1 MKKEIVISEADNI
14 AAVIEDGRVVEF
26 FLRQGDQLVGDIVLG
41 QVESIVQG
49 IEAAFINIGHD
60 RNGFIHMTDLP
71 AAQTPRKRLKT
82 VNIRAKEPILVQIAK
97 APTGSKGARLTG
109 RISIPGRFVV
119 FVSHDNRVNI
129 SRRITSPQERERLRD
144 LAFRLK
150 DPGHGLI
157 IRTEAEGASE
167 EELRSDIES
176 LIATWADILHQSQIG
191 KPARLLYRDQD
202 LLTRVVRECL
212 THDTDRIIL
221 DSVGGAERAKA
232 LLKGW
237 MPHLIRN
244 VTIHRGPS
252 SMIKQYRL
260 DRELKS
266 ILQPKVHLPSGG
278 SLVIEVTEAM
288 TVVDVN
294 SGKLT
299 SSRNLAETVLRTNLE
314 AASELARQLRLRD
327 VGGVVV
333 VDFISMDHPG
343 DQQKVLDHLHE
354 AMKQDK
360 SRPQIGAM
368 FSEHGLLEIS
378 RRRQGQSILE
388 QLTRVCPHCNGLGRL
403 RNEVLPGIEMP
414 EVAVEVEEIA
424 AVAEDIIEEPLVE
437 EATAKPEGDAVEREK
452 KHRRRRR
459 RRGGRDREN
468 KPIEAAEG
476 VLDEAVEELVEEV
489 LGEPEAVIEE
499 ALEPSSSEEEIPAV
513 SIPAEAGEEALAL
526 EEPQPELVP
535 VEAPRPR
542 TRRRGRKPQPKA
554 EVAPMAPEV
563 PVVEEVQP
571 EPEAVS
577 LPVEMPEAPEVPVEE
592 KTEKPR
598 RRPRRR
604 PARKVAEPTVVAEP
618 EAPVAVVPE
627 EAPEA
632 PTEAE
637 PAPKKRPVRRR
648 APRPRVP
655 KEAKP
660 AQDVEEPKVEQ
671 I

>member
-82 VNIRAKEPILVQIAK
+82 VNIRAKEPLLVQIAK

-167 EELRSDIES
+167 DELRSDIES

-191 KPARLLYRDQD
+191 RPPRLLYRDQD

-212 THDTDRIIL
+212 THDTDRIVL
-221 DSVGGAERAKA
+221 DTLSGAERAKT

-244 VTIHRGPS
+244 VSIHRGPA

-314 AASELARQLRLRD
+314 AATELARQLRLRD

-343 DQQKVLDHLHE
+343 DQQKILDHLHE
-354 AMKQDK
+354 AMKADK

-388 QLTRVCPHCNGLGRL
+388 QLTRVCPHCSGLGRL

-424 AVAEDIIEEPLVE
+424 AVTEDIIEEPLVE
-437 EATAKPEGDAVEREK
+437 EVQEKSEAEAAEREK

-468 KPIEAAEG
+468 KPLEG
-476 VLDEAVEELVEEV
+476 T
-489 LGEPEAVIEE
+489 GEE
-499 ALEPSSSEEEIPAV
+499 ALEEVSGELLAEPETEILPEEVVETLEEFPVAPV
-513 SIPAEAGEEALAL
+513 PVEALEEALAV
-526 EEPQPELVP
+526 EEPQLEVSQ

-542 TRRRGRKPQPKA
+542 TRRRRKPQPKP
-554 EVAPMAPEV
+554 EVKTEEAPVVAEV
-563 PVVEEVQP
+563 PVVEEIQP
-571 EPEAVS
+571 EPVS
-577 LPVEMPEAPEVPVEE
+577 LPSEAPEAPVEE

-604 PARKVAEPTVVAEP
+604 PARKVAEPAEAAGV
-618 EAPVAVVPE
+618 EAPVTVIPE
-627 EAPEA
+627 VAPEVPA
-632 PTEAE
+632 PAQAEAE
-637 PAPKKRPVRRR
+637 AAPKKRPVRRR

-660 AQDVEEPKVEQ
+660 VQNSEEPKVEQ